1 MKNKR
6 IPVVTMAVLLF
17 SIIIAVAGCLTT
29 TATTERS
36 FLRYENSDTAVV
48 FQASMRALNDIGFA
62 VTASDAKGGMIVAER
77 SAFTVGLGFYRFNIF
92 VTAGTTGGTEVEVHA
107 RSIVVRRHDLDV
119 HLGGARRVA
128 PGQCCRKGG
137 QIGAVRGPRER
148 RGGDNGAEP
157 ASVVRN
163 S

>member
-92 VTAGTTGGTEVEVHA
+92 VTAGTTGGTEVEVSLVSPSMTVKTA
-107 RSIVVRRHDLDV
+107 DYEGAFVKALKERTPEAVV
-119 HLGGARRVA
+119 
-128 PGQCCRKGG
+128 
-137 QIGAVRGPRER
+137 
-148 RGGDNGAEP
+148 
-157 ASVVRN
+157 VVKK
-163 S
+163 